1 MFAIGT
7 VASNADDVFQK
18 TKETIVSIIDK
29 YGANNLHYAVIF
41 FGNDAETIVDF
52 ENYTTSEQVK
62 RLLADSRRMSGGPAL
77 DEALKMAIGVFKSLG
92 AREDARKV
100 LVVITDKKSASLS
113 DRVRSEANMLE
124 DMDVKVIPV
133 GIGSEI
139 DRPELE
145 EITPNISDVIAT
157 STLDKP
163 GQLGEEI
170 MVKVL
175 KGMTLPFCPL
185 NPLLIISPGD
195 FHLYDDL
202 FINVSACGT
211 VNYNGTRYTSI
222 TN

>member
-18 TKETIVSIIDK
+18 TKETIISIIDK

-77 DEALKMAIGVFKSLG
+77 EEALKMSMEVFKSPG

-124 DMDVKVIPV
+124 DMDVQVIPV

-139 DRPELE
+139 DRLEME
-145 EITPNISDVIAT
+145 EITPNISDVITT

-163 GQLGEEI
+163 RQLGEEI
-170 MVKVL
+170 IVKVL
-175 KGMTLPFCPL
+175 KGILTLVLCSF
-185 NPLLIISPGD
+185 
-195 FHLYDDL
+195 
-202 FINVSACGT
+202 
-211 VNYNGTRYTSI
+211 
-222 TN
+222 